1 MIFCIADSFQN
12 ALRRLSA
19 QEQKTVKETVFDLQ
33 MNPAAPGLQFHRIDN
48 SKDRNFWS
56 MRVSRDIR
64 LIVHK
69 TEESFLLCYV
79 AHHDDAYRWA
89 ERRRIETHPKTG
101 AAQIVEVRERVQEVF
116 IRKSLEIERSTT
128 PTGVFWQPLFQGI
141 TDEELLSYGVP
152 VDWLADVKAATEET
166 IFDLASHLPREA
178 AEALLDLA
186 TGAKPQRLAFAAPER
201 LSPFEHPDAQR
212 RFRVMEDVEELKR
225 ALDFPWDQWTVF
237 LHPSQRQVVEQ
248 SFNGPARVSGSAGTG
263 KTVVALH
270 RAANI
275 LRRHPQTRLLLTT
288 FSLPLANALEGKL
301 HILTGKDNSIVPRVT
316 VLPFKGVAR
325 DLFTL
330 AFGYHPRAATEE
342 QIRGVLKTAAREM
355 SLTNFT
361 PRFLASEWLNVVD
374 AWQLQSLDAYQDVP
388 RLGRK
393 NRLGA
398 KQREKLWPVFL
409 RARQLI
415 EAQGFLTWPS
425 IFAKVTAYFSQRTD
439 KPFTHT
445 VVDEAQDLGAPELR
459 MLAAITSIGPDT
471 LFFAGDLGQRIFQE
485 PFSWTALGV
494 DIRGRSCTL
503 KVNYRTSHQIRQA
516 ADRLLPRIV
525 QDVDG
530 IEQDR
535 RGTVSVFNGPDPE
548 IRIFA
553 DADHEIQGVADWIT
567 QSVADGIAPAEI
579 GIFVRSND
587 QLARARA
594 AVKAA
599 GHMQLELSERL
610 EQPQGR
616 IAIGAMHLAK
626 GLEYKAVVVMAC
638 DDDVLPLQERIETV
652 ADESELD
659 EVHDT
664 ERNLFYVAC
673 TRARDRLFVSGVKPA
688 SEFFADFAAPQS
700 RSNG

>member
-1 MIFCIADSFQN
+1 MIFCIADSFQT

-19 QEQKTVKETVFDLQ
+19 QEQKAVKETVFDLQ
-33 MNPAAPGLQFHRIDN
+33 MNPAAPGLQFHRIDK
-48 SKDRNFWS
+48 SKDSNFWS
-56 MRVSRDIR
+56 MRVNRDIR

-69 TEESFLLCYV
+69 TQDSFLICYV
-79 AHHDDAYRWA
+79 AHHDDAYVWA
-89 ERRRIETHPKTG
+89 ERRRIETHPTTG
-101 AAQIVEVRERVQEVF
+101 AAQIVEVRERVQEIVVH
-116 IRKSLEIERSTT
+116 KPAEAERPAT
-128 PTGVFWQPLFQGI
+128 PTRVVPPPLFPGI
-141 TDEELLSYGVP
+141 TDEELLTYGVP
-152 VDWLADVKAATEET
+152 VDWLADAKSATEET
-166 IFDLASHLPREA
+166 IFDLAEHLPREA

-186 TGAKPQRLAFAAPER
+186 VGAKPQVPAAIAPDAV
-201 LSPFEHPDAQR
+201 SPFEHPDAQR
-212 RFRVMEDVEELKR
+212 RFRVMEDVEELRR

-248 SFNGPARVSGSAGTG
+248 SFSGPARVSGSAGTG

-275 LRRHPQTRLLLTT
+275 LRQHSQVRLLLTT
-288 FSLPLANALEGKL
+288 FSLPLANALDGKL
-301 HILTGKDNSIVPRVT
+301 RILTGEETGIVPRVT
-316 VLPFKGVAR
+316 VLPFKGAAYE
-325 DLFTL
+325 LFAL
-330 AFGYHPRAATEE
+330 AFGHHPRAATED
-342 QIRGVLKTAAREM
+342 QIRGALKTAAGEESM
-355 SLTNFT
+355 ASFT

-374 AWQLQSLDAYQDVP
+374 AWQLQTLEAYQGVP

-393 NRLGA
+393 NRLGVR
-398 KQREKLWPVFL
+398 QREKLWPVFV
-409 RARQLI
+409 RAKQII
-415 EAQGFLTWPS
+415 EAQGLLTWPS
-425 IFAKVTAYFSQRTD
+425 IFGQVTAHFSQRAN
-439 KPFTHT
+439 KPFTHA
-445 VVDEAQDLGAPELR
+445 VIDEAQDLGVPELR
-459 MLAAITSIGPDT
+459 MLAAITPNGPDA

-485 PFSWTALGV
+485 PFSWKALGV
-494 DIRGRSCTL
+494 DIRGRSRTL

-516 ADRLLPRIV
+516 ADRLLPRTV

-530 IEQDR
+530 NEQDR

-548 IRIFA
+548 VRTYG
-553 DADHEIQGVADWIT
+553 DSEHEIEGVAGWIKRA
-567 QSVADGIAPAEI
+567 VADGIAPAEI

-599 GHMQLELSERL
+599 GQTQMELSERL

-626 GLEYKAVVVMAC
+626 GLEYKAVAVMAC

-652 ADESELD
+652 ADEAELD

-673 TRARDRLFVSGVKPA
+673 TRARDRLLVSGVQPA
-688 SEFFADFAAPQS
+688 SEFFADFSAKPA
-700 RSNG
+700 